1 MDAQEANMASMA
13 FHLKGLKEA
22 IRASQLAQR
31 KADIKSAVA
40 AHKTIGAKRMV
51 RLFIYL
57 CFLPQGFL

>member
-1 MDAQEANMASMA
+1 MDAKEANMASMA

-51 RLFIYL
+51 RIFIYF
-57 CFLPQGFL
+57 CFFATRYL